1 MQKQDLY
8 QILGVTKNATTE
20 EIKAAYRK
28 MAMKYHPDRNPDNK
42 EAEEKFKSAAHA
54 YEILS
59 DAQKRQQYDQF
70 GTTDFSAGGGH
81 GGHGH
86 NMNMD
91 DIFENFGD
99 IFGSIFGQQRSS
111 RKKSAGPEA
120 KRGNDLAKEI
130 QITLLDAFAGT
141 KHEISYYHFF
151 SCATCKGKGA
161 KPGSKITNCGTCKGA
176 GQVQF
181 QQGFFMYSQ
190 PCSTCGGQGYAITD
204 PCGTCH
210 GQTRA
215 QQLDKFS
222 ITIPEGIFDG
232 AELRITGKGDAGVHG
247 GPAGDL
253 FVRVQVKQDAK
264 FKRVN
269 DDLVCNVSLTYP
281 QLVFGCQIDIES
293 IDKSVHSIKIPK
305 GCPVGEQIT
314 VTGKGF
320 KHLRGSGHG
329 NLTII
334 TQCAIPKKL
343 SPEEKK
349 KLTEYSELIGTEA
362 NNTGDGSISGFFKRF
377 LG

>member
-8 QILGVTKNATTE
+8 QILGIAKTATTE

-70 GTTDFSAGGGH
+70 GTTDFSAGGN

-111 RKKSAGPEA
+111 SRKRSAGPEA

-161 KPGSKITNCGTCKGA
+161 KPGSKITNCATCKGA

-215 QQLDKFS
+215 QQMDKFS

-253 FVRVQVKQDAK
+253 FVRVHIKQDAK

-314 VTGKGF
+314 VSGKGF
-320 KHLRGSGHG
+320 KQLRGSGKG
-329 NLTII
+329 NLVII

-362 NNTGDGSISGFFKRF
+362 NSAGDGSISGFFKRF